1 MTTIE
6 RTNNTKNAVEIRSEL
21 AAGGI
26 TVEYIVINGQKCGVL
41 GSASAKDKE
50 AAIKTLQ
57 TALDASD
64 GNLYLAMQKLNT
76 IATMEEHEI
85 KPDEM
90 VKICGRDIILSYEA
104 KTAYTVDGEEIAN
117 CADLPEMPTEAIKA
131 VLVARAETVLN

>member
-21 AAGGI
+21 ATNGI

-41 GSASAKDKE
+41 GSASEKDKE

-64 GNLYLAMQKLNT
+64 GNLCAAMAKLNI

-90 VKICGRDIILSYEA
+90 VKVRNRDIILSYEA
-104 KTAYTVDGEEIAN
+104 KTAYTVNGTEIAD
-117 CADLPEMPTEAIKA
+117 CKDLDNLPNEAIKA
-131 VLVARAETVLN
+131 LLIARAETVLN

>member
-21 AAGGI
+21 ATNGI

-41 GSASAKDKE
+41 GSASEKDKE

-64 GNLYLAMQKLNT
+64 GNLCAAMQKLNA

-90 VKICGRDIILSYEA
+90 VRVCGREIILSYEA
-104 KTAYTVDGEEIAN
+104 KTAYTIDGEEIAD
-117 CADLPEMPTEAIKA
+117 CKDLDNLPNEAIKA
-131 VLVARAETVLN
+131 LLIARAEVALN

>member
-21 AAGGI
+21 AANGI

-41 GSASAKDKE
+41 GSASEKDKE

-64 GNLYLAMQKLNT
+64 GDLYAAMQKLNT

-90 VKICGRDIILSYEA
+90 IEIYGRQVIVSYEA
-104 KTAYTVDGEEIAN
+104 KATYTTDGEEIAN
-117 CADLPEMPTEAIKA
+117 CNDLPDMPNEAIKA
-131 VLVARAETVLN
+131 VLVARTENELH

>member
-1 MTTIE
+1 MTTIKK
-6 RTNNTKNAVEIRSEL
+6 TNNTKNAVEIRSEL

-41 GSASAKDKE
+41 GSASEKDKE

-64 GNLYLAMQKLNT
+64 GDLCAAMNKLNI

-90 VKICGRDIILSYEA
+90 VKVRNRDIILSYKS
-104 KTAYTVDGEEIAN
+104 KTAYTVHGKEIAN
-117 CADLPEMPTEAIKA
+117 CKDLDNIPTEAIKA
-131 VLVARAETVLN
+131 LLIARAEAALN